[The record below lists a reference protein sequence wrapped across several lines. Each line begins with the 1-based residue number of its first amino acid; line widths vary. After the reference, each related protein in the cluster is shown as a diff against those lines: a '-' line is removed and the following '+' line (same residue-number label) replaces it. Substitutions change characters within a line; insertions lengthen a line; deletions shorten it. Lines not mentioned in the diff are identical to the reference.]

1 MIASEPPDSCKVY
14 TPLSLAR
21 AMVAAI
27 VDGVDQRWLEPSCG
41 TGSFLEALAEFG
53 VNRKR
58 IIGVDLD
65 RNTSEAD
72 CLGTVTRGVD
82 FIEWS
87 KTRKGRYDCVVGN
100 PPYLPIRAL
109 HDPLRDTASN
119 VVDVNGQPIGD
130 RANTW
135 YPFMVRAMEMLREG
149 GNLAF
154 ILPAASEY
162 ADYASEGRK
171 KLTQIFDRVDIIR
184 SRRPL
189 FDTVSEG
196 VVVIIA
202 TGKGGTSK
210 LFRRHEVED
219 LPAAIQQ
226 IGRIQRTNARNCP
239 KLIKTK
245 KPEFVKF
252 SDIASI
258 RIGAVTGDS
267 KFFVMNEEQR
277 KQLCL
282 PKKCLVPVVSRSRH
296 IRLPVHDLRS
306 WQHEC
311 DSGEKVWLFRPGR
324 DHVDMKCVRSYLELS
339 EDEGGCHKERFK
351 IRNREPWYE
360 TPLPEH
366 PDFFLT
372 GMSGLGLWMC
382 LNEHPQLNATNTLYT
397 GTFRESLSRREKFAW
412 ALALLT
418 SQVQKQIV
426 RAKRVYADGLSKL
439 EPGQVNGLILPEP
452 PVISDAVSVYR
463 RAVCALLSGDH
474 RQAAAIADLAIRWP

>member
-1 MIASEPPDSCKVY
+1 MIAPEPPDSCKVY
-14 TPLSLAR
+14 TPRSLAR
-21 AMVAAI
+21 AIVAAI
-27 VDGVDQRWLEPSCG
+27 ADGVDQRWLEPSCG
-41 TGSFLEALAEFG
+41 TGSFLEALAQLG
-53 VNRKR
+53 VDRKR
-58 IIGVDLD
+58 IVGVDLD
-65 RNTSEAD
+65 RKASGAD
-72 CLGTVTRGVD
+72 SLATVTRGVD
-82 FIEWS
+82 FLEWS

-109 HDPLRDTASN
+109 LDPLRNTASN
-119 VVDVNGQPIGD
+119 VVDVNGHPIGD

-171 KLTQIFDRVDIIR
+171 KLTRMFDRVDIVR

-189 FDTVSEG
+189 FNDVSEG

-202 TGKGGTSK
+202 TGKGGESK

-219 LPAAIQQ
+219 LQAAIQQ
-226 IGRIQRTNARNCP
+226 IGRIQQTNARNCP
-239 KLIKTK
+239 KLRSPK
-245 KPEFVKF
+245 KPEVVKF
-252 SDIASI
+252 SDIANI

-267 KFFVMNEEQR
+267 KFFVLNEEQR
-277 KQLCL
+277 KQLRL
-282 PKKCLVPVVSRSRH
+282 PKKCLVPIVSRSRH
-296 IRLPVHDLRS
+296 IRLPAHDLQS

-311 DSGEKVWLFRPGR
+311 DSGEKVWLFRP
-324 DHVDMKCVRSYLELS
+324 DPSCANMKSVRSYLDLS
-339 EDEGGCHKERFK
+339 EGEGGCHKERFK
-351 IRNREPWYE
+351 IRNREPWYA

-382 LNEHPQLNATNTLYT
+382 LNEHPQLNATNTLYM
-397 GTFRESLSRREKFAW
+397 GTFREPLNRREKFAW

-439 EPGQVNGLILPEP
+439 EPGQVNALVLPEP

-463 RAVCALLSGDH
+463 RAASAFLSGDR
-474 RQAAAIADLAIRWP
+474 RQAAAIADSAVLQ